1 MLIRIKPFICQSQG
15 ATPFETPVSQM
26 AGGKCIIT
34 TCPLRVPITIDLP
47 SEVDFVIVL
56 TAIEG
61 GSLDMFLYAFL
72 SMIHPL
78 LT

>member
-1 MLIRIKPFICQSQG
+1 
-15 ATPFETPVSQM
+15 
-26 AGGKCIIT
+26 
-34 TCPLRVPITIDLP
+34 VPITIDLP

-78 LT
+78 PT